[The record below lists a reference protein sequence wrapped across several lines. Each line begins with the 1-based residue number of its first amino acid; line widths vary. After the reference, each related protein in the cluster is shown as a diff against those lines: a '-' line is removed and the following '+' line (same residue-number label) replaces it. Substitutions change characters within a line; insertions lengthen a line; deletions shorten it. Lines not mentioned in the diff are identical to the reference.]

1 MARDSANRNAPG
13 DSTTGA
19 GQGGNALTRAA
30 VIVPV
35 INRQFL
41 VDDEGR
47 RPRAVRSAEAR
58 RDEAVGL
65 ARAIDLD
72 PVHVAIVPINE
83 PRPATLLGSGKV
95 ADLSDAIRDAEV
107 ELVIVDHPLTPVQQR
122 NLEKELDVKVL
133 DRTGL
138 ILEIFGERART
149 REGAL
154 QVELAHLNYQ
164 KGRLVR
170 SWTHLE
176 RQRGGAGFLGGPG
189 ETQIEADR
197 RVLQDKIVKLKREL
211 EAVRRTRDLHR
222 AKRKKVPFP
231 VVAIVGYTNAGK
243 STLFNRLTGAGVLAE
258 DMLFATL
265 DPTLRRL
272 RLPHG
277 TSVILSDTVGFISDL
292 PTHLVAAFRATL
304 EEVVEADLVLH
315 LRDISDPDTAA
326 QADDVERVL
335 ADLGVDARDENRVSC
350 VEAETRSDFSNHG
363 RGDRHPSG
371 DYREACRRRIDL
383 LLRQAFTF
391 ATRSDRLA
399 LPQQRGG
406 CAQGCGGRLDRADA
420 QDDTTGPRGD
430 RKQAAG
436 KLSIVRLPR
445 QVTGHAQIL
454 QRVSGTAVLV
464 RATAF
469 EQPAMSSLSP
479 PARGL
484 PSPEGMHPPECGRTS
499 PVLFAHDGNG
509 CGTSGWFRPAQTR
522 DPA

>member
-1 MARDSANRNAPG
+1 MAREKDADRSVRG
-13 DSTTGA
+13 K
-19 GQGGNALTRAA
+19 QGHQLGPEAKDPTRAV

-35 INRQFL
+35 LTRQPRG
-41 VDDEGR
+41 DDDSS
-47 RPRAVRSAEAR
+47 RPRLSRSADAR
-58 RDEAVGL
+58 HDEAVGL
-65 ARAIDLD
+65 ASAIDLN
-72 PVHVAIVPINE
+72 PVHTAVVTVND

-95 ADLSDAIRDAEV
+95 AEFADIVKERKA

-122 NLEKELDVKVL
+122 NLEKELNAKVL

-149 REGAL
+149 KEGTL

-189 ETQIEADR
+189 ETQIESDR
-197 RVLQDKIVKLKREL
+197 RILQDKITKLKHEL
-211 EAVRRTRDLHR
+211 ETVRRTRDLHR

-265 DPTLRRL
+265 DPTLRRV

-277 TSVILSDTVGFISDL
+277 TPVILSDTVGFISDL

-326 QADDVERVL
+326 QAEDVERIL
-335 ADLGVDARDENRVSC
+335 GDLGVDAADTKRVIE
-350 VEAETRSDFSNHG
+350 VWNK
-363 RGDRHPSG
+363 
-371 DYREACRRRIDL
+371 IDL
-383 LLRQAFTF
+383 LDDGNRERLLAEGANGKAPPVAISAVTGEGIDALKAIVETRVSGDLETMTVTLAPAQLGQVDWLYRNGDVVSRTDNEDGSVTISLT
-391 ATRSDRLA
+391 ATRSARQEIDSRLH
-399 LPQQRGG
+399 
-406 CAQGCGGRLDRADA
+406 
-420 QDDTTGPRGD
+420 
-430 RKQAAG
+430 RK
-436 KLSIVRLPR
+436 
-445 QVTGHAQIL
+445 
-454 QRVSGTAVLV
+454 VSG
-464 RATAF
+464 
-469 EQPAMSSLSP
+469 
-479 PARGL
+479 
-484 PSPEGMHPPECGRTS
+484 
-499 PVLFAHDGNG
+499 
-509 CGTSGWFRPAQTR
+509 
-522 DPA
+522 